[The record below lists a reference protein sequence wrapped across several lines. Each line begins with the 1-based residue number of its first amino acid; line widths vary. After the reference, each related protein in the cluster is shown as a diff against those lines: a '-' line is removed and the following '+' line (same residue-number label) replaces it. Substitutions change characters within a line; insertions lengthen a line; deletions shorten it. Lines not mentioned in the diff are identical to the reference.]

1 MLHKIDSKFFY
12 PSINQ
17 SINQFLFFHL
27 LQLQINNGGGIH
39 CTLYGMVSRSTE
51 KKMEPKKKKLF
62 PSYNNP
68 ILAIYFYFYS
78 KKKWHYPWIKKVKC
92 YKLHLLLL
100 LVLYP
105 SFFFFFISP
114 LFYFHSLFPLF
125 FFFHPRDILREL

>member
-1 MLHKIDSKFFY
+1 MLHKIDSKFFH

-17 SINQFLFFHL
+17 SISFFFFIYSNCKSIMVVVYTVRCTVWFPAQQKKKWNQ
-27 LQLQINNGGGIH
+27 
-39 CTLYGMVSRSTE
+39 
-51 KKMEPKKKKLF
+51 KKKKLF

-105 SFFFFFISP
+105 SFFFF
-114 LFYFHSLFPLF
+114 LFLHSSILIVYSLSFSF
-125 FFFHPRDILREL
+125 FTPEIF